1 MSIAKLVRCQKI
13 DVVGFSCSPL
23 SILLVKITA
32 VVVQRNRYNQRF
44 GGFQV
49 KQKPSGA
56 FFAKTTETA
65 GAKSWII

>member
-13 DVVGFSCSPL
+13 YVWGFSCSP
-23 SILLVKITA
+23 LLVKITA